1 MPISSAA
8 SSTNRWLRRS
18 VVAATVLGI
27 SVTAVGCTKDAE
39 KKESASP
46 SPAVSKSADPQA
58 EAKKTVEQT
67 YRSYWDAQ
75 AKAFEKVDVRN
86 TGLEK
91 YGFDQAYSK
100 VLADVANMKI
110 KGSAMRGAPQIKPDV
125 TAVSLGESP
134 KKATITDCVDVSNW
148 TLVDAKTDKELQLP
162 KNRLTRFVVSA
173 SARTVGDE
181 WKIVE
186 VTRQDRAC

>member
-1 MPISSAA
+1 MPVTFTARTRIRTAGLAVAMVTATA
-8 SSTNRWLRRS
+8 SVLTACSEGTPAKP
-18 VVAATVLGI
+18 AAT
-27 SVTAVGCTKDAE
+27 S
-39 KKESASP
+39 SP
-46 SPAVSKSADPQA
+46 SQSPTADPQA
-58 EAKKTVEQT
+58 EAKKAVEQS

-75 AKAFEKVDVRN
+75 AKAFEKVDVRD

-91 YGFDQAYSK
+91 YSFDQAYSK

-125 TAVSLGESP
+125 TAVSLDESP
-134 KKATITDCVDVSNW
+134 KKATITDCVDVSKW
-148 TLVDAKTDKELQLP
+148 TLVDAKTGKELELP

-186 VTRQDRAC
+186 LTRQDRTC

>member
-1 MPISSAA
+1 MSISNA
-8 SSTNRWLRRS
+8 SGTNRWLRRA
-18 VVAATVLGI
+18 VVAATALSVA
-27 SVTAVGCTKDAE
+27 VTAAGCSGSGE
-39 KKESASP
+39 KKETASP
-46 SPAVSKSADPQA
+46 SPTVSKSADPQA
-58 EAKKTVEQT
+58 EAKAAVEQT

-75 AKAFEKVDVRN
+75 AKAFEKVDVRD

-91 YGFDQAYSK
+91 YSFDQAYSK

-110 KGSAMRGAPQIKPDV
+110 KGSAMRGAPQIKPEV
-125 TAVSLGESP
+125 TAVSLEESP
-134 KKATITDCVDVSNW
+134 KKASITDCVDVSKW
-148 TLVDAKTDKELQLP
+148 TLVDAKTGKELELP

-186 VTRQDRAC
+186 LTRQDRTC